1 MYFARVIQMLEIKT
15 LGGFALKV
23 NGHAPKDLG
32 SHKAE
37 AILIYLAVGGG
48 PCNRNVLATLLWP
61 DNAESQAMSSLR
73 VALAVLRKDLDDYI
87 EIRRDAVGIK
97 PGARVYLDVAD
108 LEAKLASGD
117 IEGVLQIYQ
126 GEFLQGFYIHDCL
139 DFEDWRRWQQER
151 ISRLVINALHA
162 AISNAIEVEEYQKGQ
177 ILTQKLLLLDPLD
190 ELAHRKCILLYA
202 LEGQRVNALAQ
213 YDKCKAV
220 LQAELDIEPA
230 QETQALY
237 TQISEGTR
245 PESSVVLYPAYSLP
259 SPQTSFIDREQELAQ
274 IISLMG
280 NPACRL
286 LTLVGPG
293 GVGKTRLALR
303 VATKCLQS
311 YSDGTYFVA
320 LESVSSPDY
329 LVPAIAD
336 AIHFKIDY
344 FASQL
349 ESKYQLFDYLKN
361 RSILLV
367 LDGSEHLVAGAGLL
381 SELLSRASH
390 LKLLVTSRQRLDLTG
405 EWVFP
410 VAGLPVP
417 QISNGVISDDPSAL
431 ILFEE
436 RARQATAD
444 FQLTKTDQG
453 YAVDICQYVDGMP
466 LGIELAAAWTPVL
479 STKKIAQEIQKSL
492 DFLNSSARDVA
503 ERHRSPRAAFYSSWQ
518 LLNESQRD
526 AFSKLSVFQG
536 GFDLPAAQRVTGI
549 NLTQLSNLL
558 DRSML
563 RRDRAGRYYM
573 HGLLRQ
579 YGQEILNASSFKD
592 EISNQHCL
600 YYTGFLSQ
608 RESDLTGHKMYIA
621 CDEIRQEKEN
631 VRLALKWALV
641 NWDEEKFRKI
651 LITLLAFYVVHEW
664 QEGRDEF
671 KDIAEARKEALL
683 AQNSPDW
690 SNDPVYLSARIHQA
704 FILCNLG
711 VIDESETISREC
723 LEPLY
728 KLGLKAELS
737 ECLQNLG
744 VNASFRGEY
753 ELARERLEEAVLIGK
768 ESQVFIW
775 PTYLLW
781 LGHAYFLLG
790 EYDRG
795 MESFQKC
802 YDLFDRQG
810 NLWGKGFALS
820 KMGLAADGLG
830 DFLQSMKYHRE
841 AFTIFE
847 KTDNITGKAYA
858 ISRMSMSA
866 YFLEEYNQ
874 AVQYGLEGYQ
884 IFQSLGH
891 QWGMCTSLCRLGFAY
906 IGQGEILKAKDCF
919 NEALEQSRIYQMT
932 PVSMYAL
939 VGMAAALAQEGE
951 AKTATELYQ
960 YVQNNPQTPTLYLQQ
975 ASRWIAQLDQEILP
989 NTKTALTMGGNSDGL
1004 DEAIDKVHEAWGRH
1018 TL

>member
-1 MYFARVIQMLEIKT
+1 MLEIKT

-23 NGHAPKDLG
+23 NGHALKDLG

-48 PCNRNVLATLLWP
+48 SCNRNVLATLLWP

-73 VALAVLRKDLDDYI
+73 VALTVLRKDLDDYI
-87 EIRRDAVGIK
+87 EATRDTVGIK
-97 PGARVYLDVAD
+97 PGAWVYLDVAE

-117 IEGVLQIYQ
+117 VEGALQIYQ
-126 GEFLQGFYIHDCL
+126 GEFLQGFYIRDSL

-151 ISRLVINALHA
+151 IYRLVASALHA
-162 AISNAIEVEEYQKGQ
+162 AISNAIEAEDYQKGQ
-177 ILTQKLLLLDPLD
+177 TLTQQLLLLDPLD
-190 ELAHRKCILLYA
+190 ELAHRKCILLFA

-213 YDKCKAV
+213 YKKCKTV
-220 LQAELDIEPA
+220 LQAELGVEPA

-237 TQISEGTR
+237 AQIFQGAR
-245 PESSVVLYPAYSLP
+245 PESATVLNPAYILP
-259 SPQTSFIDREQELAQ
+259 SPQTSFIGREQELAQ

-286 LTLVGPG
+286 LTLAGPG

-303 VATKCLQS
+303 SATKCLQS
-311 YSDGTYFVA
+311 FSDGTYFVA
-320 LESVSSPDY
+320 LEPVASLDY
-329 LVPAIAD
+329 LFPAIAD
-336 AIHFKIDY
+336 AIQFKIDY

-349 ESKYQLFDYLKN
+349 DSKHQLFGYLKN

-367 LDGSEHLVAGAGLL
+367 LDGFEHLVAGAGLL
-381 SELLSRASH
+381 SEMISHAPH
-390 LKLLVTSRQRLDLTG
+390 LKLLVTSRQRLDLNG

-410 VAGLPVP
+410 VVGLPVP
-417 QISNGVISDDPSAL
+417 QISIGIISDDSSAL
-431 ILFEE
+431 ILFKE
-436 RARQATAD
+436 RARQAKTN
-444 FQLTKTDQG
+444 FQLPNTDQG
-453 YAVDICQYVDGMP
+453 YAIDICRYVEGMP

-479 STKKIAQEIQKSL
+479 STKEIAQEIQKSL

-503 ERHRSPRAAFYSSWQ
+503 EKHRSPRAAFNSSW
-518 LLNESQRD
+518 LLLSDGQRD
-526 AFSKLSVFQG
+526 AFCKLSVFQG
-536 GFDLPAAQRVTGI
+536 GFDWPAAQRVAGVS
-549 NLTQLSNLL
+549 LTQLSNLL

-563 RRDRAGRYYM
+563 GRDHAGRYYM

-579 YGQEILNASSFKD
+579 YGLEILNTSLSIRD
-592 EISNQHCL
+592 EVYNRHCL

-608 RESDLTGHKMYIA
+608 RELDLTGRKMYTA
-621 CDEIRQEKEN
+621 CNEIRQEKEN

-641 NWDEEKFRKI
+641 NWDGEKYRKI
-651 LITLLAFYVVHEW
+651 LVALLAFYVVHGW
-664 QEGRDEF
+664 QEGRDAF
-671 KDIAEARKEALL
+671 RDIAQARKEALL

-690 SNDPVYLSARIHQA
+690 SKDPVYLSARIHQA
-704 FILCNLG
+704 FLLCNLG
-711 VIDESETISREC
+711 VIDESEAISREC
-723 LEPLY
+723 FEPLHM
-728 KLGLKAELS
+728 LGLKAELS

-753 ELARERLEEAVLIGK
+753 ELARERLEEAIIIGK

-790 EYDRG
+790 EYERG
-795 MESFQKC
+795 MESFKKC

-830 DFLQSMKYHRE
+830 EFLQSMQYHRE
-841 AFTIFE
+841 AFSIFE
-847 KTDNITGKAYA
+847 KTENIAGKAYA

-866 YFLEEYNQ
+866 YFLEEYTQ
-874 AVQYGLEGYQ
+874 AVQYGMEGYQ

-891 QWGMCTSLCRLGFAY
+891 QWGMCTSICRLGFAY
-906 IGQGEILKAKDCF
+906 IGQGEILKAEGCF

-939 VGMAAALAQEGE
+939 VGMAATLAQVGE
-951 AKTATELYQ
+951 DKTAVELFQ
-960 YVQNNPQTPTLYLQQ
+960 YVQSNPQTPALYLQQ
-975 ASRWIAQLDQEILP
+975 ASRWIAQLDHKVLHDA
-989 NTKTALTMGGNSDGL
+989 KTALTMGGDADGL
-1004 DEAIDKVHEAWGRH
+1004 DDVIDKVHKAWGRH